1 MNKLAN
7 PIYYPLAVLIGGIS
21 LVVGV
26 RLLAIP
32 NLVIIPTAAV
42 ITTAGAA
49 AFKSRERD
57 PEQLARQQLE
67 RELEG
72 IKSQARAVALSAE
85 TLRDEANQMLTNGEF
100 QLELLVT
107 VQSACDRAIE
117 LPDKIAVLAHRL
129 PASNSLLSVEEL
141 QQQLQQVNNQL
152 QSSSGATRQQL
163 VELANSLQRNLELA
177 RRGQDTRQ
185 AQIINLQAIIQDS
198 AGALQQLQNKLRTAD
213 LNNSEAIQELRDLSD
228 QLNGY
233 QESAQL
239 LLG

>member
-7 PIYYPLAVLIGGIS
+7 PIYYPLAVLLGGIT
-21 LVVGV
+21 LVLGV

-32 NLVIIPTAAV
+32 NLIVIPTAAV
-42 ITTAGAA
+42 ITAAGAT
-49 AFKSRERD
+49 FLKSQQPD
-57 PEQLARQQLE
+57 PEKLLE
-67 RELEG
+67 QELEA

-85 TLRDEANQMLTNGEF
+85 TLRNEANQMLTNGEF

-107 VQSACDRAIE
+107 VQSACHRAIE
-117 LPDKIAVLAHRL
+117 LPEKIAALARRL

-163 VELANSLQRNLELA
+163 VQLANSLNRNLELA

>member
-7 PIYYPLAVLIGGIS
+7 PIYYPLAVLLGGIT
-21 LVVGV
+21 LVLGV

-42 ITTAGAA
+42 ITTAGAT
-49 AFKSRERD
+49 FLKSQQPD
-57 PEQLARQQLE
+57 PEKLLE
-67 RELEG
+67 QELEG

-85 TLRDEANQMLTNGEF
+85 TLRNEANQMLTNGEF

-107 VQSACDRAIE
+107 VQSACYRAIE
-117 LPDKIAVLAHRL
+117 LPDKIAALARRL
-129 PASNSLLSVEEL
+129 PASNSLLSAEEL
-141 QQQLQQVNNQL
+141 EQQLQQVNNQL

-163 VELANSLQRNLELA
+163 VQLANSLNRNLELA

>member
-7 PIYYPLAVLIGGIS
+7 PIYYPLAVLLGGIT
-21 LVVGV
+21 LVLGV

-32 NLVIIPTAAV
+32 NLIIIPTAAV
-42 ITTAGAA
+42 ITTAGAT
-49 AFKSRERD
+49 FLKSQQPD
-57 PEQLARQQLE
+57 PEKLLE
-67 RELEG
+67 QELEA

-85 TLRDEANQMLTNGEF
+85 TLRNEANQMLTNGEF

-117 LPDKIAVLAHRL
+117 LPDKIAALAHRL
-129 PASNSLLSVEEL
+129 PASNSLLSAEEL
-141 QQQLQQVNNQL
+141 EQQLQQVNNQL

-163 VELANSLQRNLELA
+163 VQLANSLNRNLELA

>member
-32 NLVIIPTAAV
+32 NLIVIPTAAV
-42 ITTAGAA
+42 ITAAGAT
-49 AFKSRERD
+49 FLKSQQPD
-57 PEQLARQQLE
+57 PEKLLE
-67 RELEG
+67 QELEA

-85 TLRDEANQMLTNGEF
+85 TLRNEANQMLTNGEF

-117 LPDKIAVLAHRL
+117 LPEKIAALARRL

-163 VELANSLQRNLELA
+163 VQLANSLNRNLELA